1 MQVIH
6 ETNGHKGIF
15 YCEAEGKRIAKM
27 VYHKKGEEK
36 IIITHTE
43 VAEEFGGTGLGK
55 LLVKAGVDFARKNN
69 IKIIPECPYAKKVL
83 ESSMEYADVL
93 AADNKVQQ

>member
-1 MQVIH
+1 MQVLH
-6 ETNGHKGIF
+6 ETNGQKGMF

-27 VYHKKGEEK
+27 QYHKKGKDK

-55 LLVKAGVDFARKNN
+55 LLVKAGADFARSNN
-69 IKIIPECPYAKKVL
+69 LNIIPECPYAKKVL
-83 ESSMEYADVL
+83 ESAQEYADVL
-93 AADNKVQQ
+93 QPKNEV